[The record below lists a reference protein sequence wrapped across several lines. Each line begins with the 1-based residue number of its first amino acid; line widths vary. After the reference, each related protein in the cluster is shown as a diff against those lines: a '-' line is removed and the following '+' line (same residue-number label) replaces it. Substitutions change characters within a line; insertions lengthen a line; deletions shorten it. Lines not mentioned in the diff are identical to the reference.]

1 MRRHRSPLALV
12 VAVTLA
18 ATLAVTGCGGDD
30 PVTATTAGTST
41 QGGPGATSGSTDR
54 QPFKR
59 ELGPTLCAVA
69 PGLCGGD
76 KVSTP
81 PSVLDDPQQREQ
93 REQKV
98 LEDAGYVA
106 RLLNEYWTAELQ
118 RVYGVPFGV
127 PGRFEAYRGATAGM
141 TCGGPIPPE
150 QTASNAFYCSH
161 DADER
166 VAFDLDWFQGYLADY
181 PGGATTFLIL
191 AHEWGHAVQ
200 DTWDEQ
206 GIDPGSGDYR
216 DEIQADCLAG
226 VFLHASLRSGALV
239 EKPEDAPAVLGWLY
253 SAGSSQWLD
262 PRSHGT
268 RQQRQ
273 AAFLLGFNG
282 TTQACQE
289 GF

>member
-1 MRRHRSPLALV
+1 MTRRSPLTLLAT
-12 VAVTLA
+12 VAAA
-18 ATLAVTGCGGDD
+18 ATLAITGCSDSGTTTTTPADAPSSGDV
-30 PVTATTAGTST
+30 PASTTTAG
-41 QGGPGATSGSTDR
+41 

-59 ELGPTLCAVA
+59 ELGPTLCAIA
-69 PGLCGGD
+69 PGVCGAERV
-76 KVSTP
+76 KAP
-81 PSVLDDPQQREQ
+81 PSVLADPQQREQ
-93 REQKV
+93 REKKV

-118 RVYGVPFGV
+118 RTWGVTFDV
-127 PGRFEAYRGATAGM
+127 PGTFEAYRGPTSGM

-150 QTASNAFYCSH
+150 QTASNAFYCS
-161 DADER
+161 ADDEER

-206 GIDPGSGDYR
+206 GIDPGANDYR

-226 VFLHASLRSGALV
+226 VFLHASLRSGALI
-239 EKPEDAPAVLGWLY
+239 EEPDDAPAVLSWLY

-273 AAFLLGFNG
+273 AAFILGYNG
-282 TTQACQE
+282 TAKACQE